1 MRIKVVEKEL
11 KLTDKLDKLMNE
23 ANINKVDL
31 SGLTGI
37 PYMTIVNFY
46 KKGTDNIKLST
57 LRKLSKHFN
66 VTLDYIVDDDELE
79 EKGPTKTYRI
89 IKLKRK

>member
-1 MRIKVVEKEL
+1 M